1 MTNIDLTEDP
11 ASDSQVRGWYKK
23 LMVEVNSI
31 DEQLDAASDTSG
43 KRKFTNELVAAQE
56 SEWKPAVESLGTQ
69 MSAMTEDQ
77 RAGVFYGMLR
87 EFHQDLQG

>member
-31 DEQLDAASDTSG
+31 DEQLG
-43 KRKFTNELVAAQE
+43 CGFGYF
-56 SEWKPAVESLGTQ
+56 W
-69 MSAMTEDQ
+69 
-77 RAGVFYGMLR
+77 
-87 EFHQDLQG
+87 